1 MDQIN
6 NNKLIAVRDIIRTE
20 DARINYLRGLIRIA
34 ECDENKTSAE
44 EGYIYNI
51 AELIGA
57 SYSEIWQAEDKE
69 ETDDSVE
76 IKFETKQEKSL
87 FLMQALYMC
96 WLDDDYSD
104 AERNEIFAIGT
115 GLGIEKKEIEAIE
128 SWIKRG
134 IEWMGTGAELIGLK

>member
-1 MDQIN
+1 MDQVKD
-6 NNKLIAVRDIIRTE
+6 NKLLAIRDVIRTE
-20 DARINYLRGLIRIA
+20 ESRINYLRGLIRIA

-57 SYSEIWQAEDKE
+57 SYSEIWQAEEQEDN
-69 ETDDSVE
+69 DDSE
-76 IKFETKQEKSL
+76 GIKFETKQEKSL

-104 AERNEIFAIGT
+104 AERDEIFEIGAE
-115 GLGIEKKEIEAIE
+115 LGIDRKEIEAIE
-128 SWIKRG
+128 SWIERG
-134 IEWMGTGAELIGLK
+134 IEWMSTGAELIGLK